1 MRAVEAR
8 YENGSLKP
16 AKPLPL
22 RSGERV
28 GVIVVRLPDAK
39 RWDVSRL
46 MALAADDEQSAL
58 ARVGLDDWTAALD
71 RPEIKDRR

>member
-1 MRAVEAR
+1 MRTVEAR
-8 YENGSLKP
+8 YEDGSLKP

-39 RWDVSRL
+39 RWDVRRL
-46 MALAADDEQSAL
+46 MALAADAEQSAL
-58 ARVGLDDWTAALD
+58 AKAGLGDWTAALD